1 MNAPCGLLCLLL
13 VAAWQLPADSPT
25 TGPPPKKK
33 GVGLEKGLPAME
45 VIRFLEVY
53 NRSVCQPKETM
64 VSVTAEHPSLGSHI
78 MIPSCVVLSRCT
90 GCCSDDSLN
99 CVPRRSREVI
109 LEVMASLFASRYI
122 TQLTFEEHLECMCR
136 PRTVFFRSNSISRSC
151 APCRDRKK
159 QPDPHTCKCVCR
171 HRSGHCERRGLKF
184 SEKTCRCVK
193 RRRRTS
199 WKKIKSRISGGMEAR
214 TEPNRALT
222 ILG

>member
-1 MNAPCGLLCLLL
+1 
-13 VAAWQLPADSPT
+13 
-25 TGPPPKKK
+25 
-33 GVGLEKGLPAME
+33 ME

-78 MIPSCVVLSRCT
+78 MIPSCVALSRCT

-136 PRTVFFRSNSISRSC
+136 PKTVFFRSNSISSRSC

-199 WKKIKSRISGGMEAR
+199 WKKIKSRISGNR
-214 TEPNRALT
+214 SCSFPNQQIFRYRIRMKGGRDSISPAHSRR
-222 ILG
+222 LGHAHSSSVLPPLSLGRK